1 MRFFRSSESR
11 AKSKPRFSFRRHS
24 DDVADDEQK
33 PPVKP
38 RLRPTAES
46 ALALASA
53 SASAHAPTD
62 SLSSTFVSS
71 LSISTASSV
80 SSPASLPRDSA
91 LQRQSTLAPSDD
103 ASASASD
110 AATASR
116 LKRTSDS
123 NASTEPDDDGDAA
136 WPLGTPSGSHHHQ
149 PQPQPTH
156 RRTSSTQSLATP
168 RESFSLSHSSSSS
181 SGGPMRPH
189 SGSASSSSSSSA
201 APRHSIVGYRQL
213 RCSMTYKNRMGVQND
228 DSLSSLPAP
237 LILSHRGDH
246 AGRSSS
252 SAGSASSLS
261 GSFVNSQQHLQHT
274 HAHAHTPAA
283 AAAASPSPS
292 ESPLM
297 PQGPEVRLTE
307 VSVAALQTRRAF
319 QQMVLAI
326 EDDESSEYDSDSEG
340 FVRASADSFVGSGGI
355 VQLGMDE
362 YRKFQ
367 FRLRQLEDMCQE
379 QARKQANMEETIEQ
393 EVQARTKKVVEATEK
408 KIAMYKQA
416 KDYEVE
422 REIQRRVSEMSGLS
436 RQSSV
441 PNMSARDTV
450 TLPPQYPELKNKP
463 LDKIL
468 HPRRTR
474 RRLELLREREEQQKR
489 EMEQFR
495 EFIRN
500 TETRIPRD
508 TTCSPSSAVL
518 DSARASI
525 KALRDPHITEDLLSA
540 SHNELIEM
548 ICMLRQHVGVQ
559 EQQLDEA
566 KRLITAAIEARE
578 EAEETA
584 REAVELTMELDSR
597 LERASQEIVVIRDE
611 LRRSSEFSLRSSG
624 LGDRTSSMLS
634 LRATHHGSNGSFA
647 ASNSI

>member
-11 AKSKPRFSFRRHS
+11 AKSKSRFSFRRHS

-38 RLRPTAES
+38 RLRPTAELDARHASVS
-46 ALALASA
+46 ASASA

-103 ASASASD
+103 PGASAAVTATSA
-110 AATASR
+110 TTTR
-116 LKRTSDS
+116 LKRSSDS

-136 WPLGTPSGSHHHQ
+136 WPLGTPSDSLQ
-149 PQPQPTH
+149 QPQPTH

-168 RESFSLSHSSSSS
+168 RESFSLSHSSSS
-181 SGGPMRPH
+181 GGPMRPH

-201 APRHSIVGYRQL
+201 APRHSIL

-274 HAHAHTPAA
+274 HAHAHAPAA

-297 PQGPEVRLTE
+297 AQGPEVRLTE
-307 VSVAALQTRRAF
+307 VSVAALQTRRAL

-379 QARKQANMEETIEQ
+379 QARKQANMEETIEL

-508 TTCSPSSAVL
+508 TTCSPSSAVS

-525 KALRDPHITEDLLSA
+525 KALRDPHITEDLLNA

-611 LRRSSEFSLRSSG
+611 LRRSSEFSMRSSG